1 MSGNWGG
8 SSTSKARVIERLG
21 KAAEIKKLFS
31 FKELQ
36 FPGVSAPELHVRGVY
51 FA

>member
-1 MSGNWGG
+1 MSGNRGG
-8 SSTSKARVIERLG
+8 RSATKAGVIKRLG
-21 KAAEIKKLFS
+21 KAAEIKKVFS
-31 FKELQ
+31 FKELP